1 MSSKSRWRNRAAL
14 GAMMGLVLAC
24 PASAQATNDVLAE
37 APLTYIVRA
46 GDNLYTLA
54 RNYLNRPADYR
65 ELQRKNRVANPRR
78 MPTGR
83 SLDIP
88 VQLLRTRPDSA
99 LLESYRGQ
107 VQVLRDATP
116 QMLVR
121 GLTLSEGDVVSTG
134 NNSFARIALSDGSY
148 AVVPSNSRIRLDRL
162 RRFEI
167 NNEPDHHLSVQSGRL
182 QNSVNPR
189 QRPGTY
195 RVTTPSAVSAVRGT
209 EFRVTYNEAIE
220 AGSLGV
226 LEGTVATAALAG
238 GDAALNTAGQGSLT
252 VRGAEGVLTAALLA
266 APALVSPEKIQTG
279 AVISF
284 DTLPA
289 PETALVRGVIG
300 NDTGMTDPVAE
311 IESTSPQL
319 TLDTLDEGRWFIR
332 LTGTSAQGLEGRPRT
347 YDFIRA
353 RNGVEGLALAEGLE
367 DGFRTYRFGW
377 RGVGQGEASFRF
389 QLWQVDADGN
399 RVGPYL
405 IDKPALLESNYT
417 LTDLPK
423 GDYQW
428 RVESVRHRFGHRL
441 SAWSE
446 PEQLTISR

>member
-1 MSSKSRWRNRAAL
+1 MSSQSRWRNRAAL
-14 GAMMGLVLAC
+14 GAMVGMALVT
-24 PASAQATNDVLAE
+24 PASAQATNDILAE

-54 RNYLNRPADYR
+54 RNYLNRPSDYR
-65 ELQRKNRVANPRR
+65 ELQRENRVANPRR

-88 VQLLRTRPDSA
+88 VQLLRTRPDRA

-107 VQVLRDATP
+107 VQVLRDTNP

-121 GLTLSEGDVVSTG
+121 GLTLTEGDVITTG

-148 AVVPSNSRIRLDRL
+148 AVVPSNSRIRLERL
-162 RRFEI
+162 RRYEI
-167 NNEPDHHLSVQSGRL
+167 NNEPDHQLSVQSGRL

-209 EFRVTYNEAIE
+209 EFRVSYNEALE
-220 AGSLGV
+220 TGSLGV
-226 LEGTVATAALAG
+226 LEGSVATAAIAG
-238 GDAALNTAGQGSLT
+238 GAAELNTAGQGSLT
-252 VRGAEGVLTAALLA
+252 VLGAEGVITAVLLA
-266 APALVSPEKIQTG
+266 APALVAPEKIQTG
-279 AVISF
+279 PVLVF

-289 PETALVRGVIG
+289 PETKLVRGVIG
-300 NDTGMTDPVAE
+300 NDAGMTDPVAE
-311 IESTSPQL
+311 LETTSTSL
-319 TLDTLDEGRWFIR
+319 TLDELDEGRWFIR
-332 LTGTSAQGLEGRPRT
+332 LSGTSAEGLEGRPRT

-353 RNGVEGLALAEGLE
+353 RNGVEGLALTQGHE
-367 DGFRTYRFGW
+367 DSLRTYRFAW

-389 QLWQVDADGN
+389 QIWQVDADGN

-405 IDKPALLESNYT
+405 IDKPALSENNYT
-417 LTDLPK
+417 LTDLPT

-428 RVESVRHRFGHRL
+428 RVESVRYRFGHRL